1 MLQNYCDLEKK
12 LIDNYDTSQETSLSS
27 LSNIGS
33 NTTSDLTCFADCQTY
48 IQQQKQLIQQIHK
61 QEKKLKHISKNSAM
75 NSISYNQKL
84 SKSTVNK
91 TYNYSPSSNLLLI
104 KPTRSDSY
112 SFKKHLDQCVT
123 IITIEFKLNSN

>member
-61 QEKKLKHISKNSAM
+61 QEKKLKHIKDITLKN
-75 NSISYNQKL
+75 
-84 SKSTVNK
+84 
-91 TYNYSPSSNLLLI
+91 
-104 KPTRSDSY
+104 
-112 SFKKHLDQCVT
+112 FKKDMDVPALDFIYAPDELKADKEVVL
-123 IITIEFKLNSN
+123 EAVKRMVML